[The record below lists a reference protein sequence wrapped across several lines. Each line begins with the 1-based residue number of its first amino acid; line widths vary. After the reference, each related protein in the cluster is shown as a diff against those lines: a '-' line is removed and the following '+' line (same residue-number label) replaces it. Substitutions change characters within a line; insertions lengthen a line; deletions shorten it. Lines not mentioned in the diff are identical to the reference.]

1 MSHDVLKLQAELE
14 AQMAALDAI
23 KARLKE
29 AKRNQ
34 PIKPHFS
41 GNGLIVLP
49 GFFKKGN
56 KPLAFYPAQWEKL
69 FGTEQM
75 AMIRELIEQ
84 SKQLKTEQGDEEVA

>member
-1 MSHDVLKLQAELE
+1 MSHDVVKLQAELE

>member
-1 MSHDVLKLQAELE
+1 MSNKLNQLEAELQAQL
-14 AQMAALDAI
+14 AHIDSLKQRI
-23 KARLKE
+23 KE
-29 AKRNQ
+29 AKRME

-84 SKQLKTEQGDEEVA
+84 SKALKTDQGEEEVA

>member
-75 AMIRELIEQ
+75 AMIRDLIEQ

>member
-1 MSHDVLKLQAELE
+1 MSNKVNQLQAELE
-14 AQMAALDAI
+14 AKLATIEALKQQI
-23 KARLKE
+23 KE
-29 AKRNQ
+29 AKRME
-34 PIKPHFS
+34 PIVPHFS

-75 AMIRELIEQ
+75 AMIRNLIEQ
-84 SKQLKTEQGDEEVA
+84 SKTVKAPQGEDEVA